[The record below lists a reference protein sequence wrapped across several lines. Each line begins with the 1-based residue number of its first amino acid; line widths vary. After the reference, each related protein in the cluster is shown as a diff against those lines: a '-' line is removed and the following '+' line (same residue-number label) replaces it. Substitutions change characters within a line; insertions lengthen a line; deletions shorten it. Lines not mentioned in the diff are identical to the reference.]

1 MEFKNMAMA
10 DILTGLKSGE
20 YDNLDEVGMNDLV
33 RAMAK
38 AQGVE
43 TDAKKAKLEQQR
55 NDFSDAIQGMV
66 KPESLDISFSK
77 EGKVK
82 VSFYIE
88 RVEGKNKLTDYHQ
101 GGSSATPSVSPFKGC
116 TFRIDQQDSIIFSEA
131 NGSHLNWE
139 LTDGD
144 VYALNSCKRVWIYF
158 GGKVRTAALNDDGKK
173 MSEGTATGLLE
184 KLTDEQRARV
194 EVMKDGEAI
203 ALDDFLAS
211 LS

>member
-1 MEFKNMAMA
+1 MDFKNMSTQAILEGIRNGDAA
-10 DILTGLKSGE
+10 D
-20 YDNLDEVGMNDLV
+20 LDEVGLDDLV
-33 RAMAK
+33 RSLAK
-38 AQGVE
+38 AQGIE
-43 TDAKKAKLEQQR
+43 TDAKRAKLEQQR

-88 RVEGKNKLTDYHQ
+88 TVDGKNKLTGYHQ
-101 GGSSATPSVSPFKGC
+101 GGSSATPTVSPFKGC
-116 TFRIDQQDSIIFSEA
+116 TFRIDQQDSVIFSEA

-144 VYALNSCKRVWIYF
+144 VYPLNSCKRVWIYF
-158 GGKVRTAALNDDGKK
+158 GGQVRTAADKT
-173 MSEGTATGLLE
+173 EATATGKLSE
-184 KLTDEQRARV
+184 LTDEQRGRV
-194 EVMKDGEAI
+194 EVIKDGEAI

>member
-1 MEFKNMAMA
+1 MSTQA
-10 DILTGLKSGE
+10 ILEGIRNG
-20 YDNLDEVGMNDLV
+20 DAANLDEVGLNDLV
-33 RAMAK
+33 RSLAK

-55 NDFSDAIQGMV
+55 NDFSEAIQGMV

-88 RVEGKNKLTDYHQ
+88 AVDGKNKLTEYHQ
-101 GGSSATPSVSPFKGC
+101 SGSSATPSVSPFKGC
-116 TFRIDQQDSIIFSEA
+116 TFRIDQQDSVIFSEA

-158 GGKVRTAALNDDGKK
+158 GGQVRTAALNDDGKK

-184 KLTDEQRARV
+184 KLTEEQRGRV
-194 EVMKDGEAI
+194 EVIKDGEAI

>member
-1 MEFKNMAMA
+1 MAMA
-10 DILTGLKSGE
+10 DILSGIKNGE
-20 YDNLDEVGMNDLV
+20 YDNLDEVGLNDLV
-33 RAMAK
+33 RGMAK

-43 TDAKKAKLEQQR
+43 TDAKKAQLEQQR
-55 NDFSDAIQGMV
+55 NDFSNAIQGMI
-66 KPESLDISFSK
+66 KPETLDISFSK

-88 RVEGKNKLTDYHQ
+88 AVDGKNKLTDYHQ
-101 GGSSATPSVSPFKGC
+101 GGSSATPTVSPFKGC
-116 TFRIDQQDSIIFSEA
+116 TFRIDQQDSVIFSEA

-139 LTDGD
+139 LKDGD
-144 VYALNSCKRVWIYF
+144 VYALNSCKRVWLYF
-158 GGKVRTAALNDDGKK
+158 GGQVRTAALNDDGKK

-184 KLTDEQRARV
+184 KLTDEQRGRV
-194 EVMKDGEAI
+194 EVIKDGEAI

>member
-1 MEFKNMAMA
+1 MGMA
-10 DILTGLKSGE
+10 DILSVIKNGE
-20 YDNLDEVGMNDLV
+20 YDNLDEVGLNKLV
-33 RAMAK
+33 RGMAK

-55 NDFSDAIQGMV
+55 NDFSDAIQGMI

-88 RVEGKNKLTDYHQ
+88 AVDGKNKLTEYHQ
-101 GGSSATPSVSPFKGC
+101 SGSSATPTVSPFKGC
-116 TFRIDQQDSIIFSEA
+116 TFRIDQQDSVIFNEA

-158 GGKVRTAALNDDGKK
+158 GGKVRTAADK
-173 MSEGTATGLLE
+173 SEATATGKLSE
-184 KLTDEQRARV
+184 LTDEQRARV